1 MAQAANKNI
10 DNASGQVVRL
20 DIENTLKT
28 VATHNF
34 GPRNSAGTIL
44 PCEFLADDTTN
55 KLLIRKSSGGDQA
68 NPNPS
73 SGTAATFFEVGDLDV
88 ANLGLLPKTGGTL
101 TGALQLPSGSQSTP
115 SLNVGDSG
123 TGLFKPSSNVIAVTA
138 DGTKKLA
145 VNSTATEF
153 SGNATNGAKIRLNEA
168 TNNGNSYIELRAA
181 NSISSNLA
189 LTLPPSDGTSG
200 QAIITNGSGTLT
212 FGAPTVGAANLTG
225 NTLASGVTSSS
236 LSSFSGNDFGFNT
249 TPGGTP
255 ATKNVFLAIG
265 DSDTGVAQDGDG
277 QLEIWANNQEIINFN
292 TSGITTTKNITA
304 NTFSG
309 SGASLTNLPSSAL
322 TGALPAVDGSA
333 LTGLSTAVVAIKH
346 ARQTSDFVR
355 PTGNTSYG
363 TATNLDITLTVP
375 SSGTFLLYYTYN
387 ITVRTLSSSAEG
399 VSRRGRVLVNGSQS
413 HFFIGQVEGGVTG
426 IENISADFQNEGFA
440 GSTYYSANDSINIIF
455 EVRNL
460 DSGTG
465 NRTQVNS
472 GSFITVFLF
481 KVS

>member
-34 GPRNSAGTIL
+34 GPRNTAGTIL

-68 NPNPS
+68 NPSPS

-88 ANLGLLPKTGGTL
+88 ANLGLLPKTGGIL
-101 TGALQLPSGSQSTP
+101 TGALQLPSGLQSTP
-115 SLNVGDSG
+115 SLNLGDSG

-145 VNSTATEF
+145 VNSTAIEF

-225 NTLASGVTSSS
+225 NTLASGVTASS
-236 LSSFSGNDFGFNT
+236 LTSVGTLSSLAVSGT
-249 TPGGTP
+249 C
-255 ATKNVFLAIG
+255 
-265 DSDTGVAQDGDG
+265 
-277 QLEIWANNQEIINFN
+277 
-292 TSGITTTKNITA
+292 TA
-304 NTFSG
+304 GTFSG
-309 SGASLTNLPSSAL
+309 SGASLTSIPAGNLTGTVADARIASLTSSKL
-322 TGALPAVDGSA
+322 SGALPAIDGSA
-333 LTGLSTAVVAIKH
+333 LTGLSTPIVAIK
-346 ARQTSDFVR
+346 QVKNTSDFITGTSTSYVI
-355 PTGNTSYG
+355 PTGMTMTF
-363 TATNLDITLTVP
+363 TAP
-375 SSGTFLLYYTYN
+375 SSGTFLLFYHYN
-387 ITVRTLSSSAEG
+387 LTISPHTGGSGITSKFK
-399 VSRRGRVLVNGSQS
+399 GRVMINGSQS
-413 HFFIGQVEGGVTG
+413 HFWLPEATNNSSTVSR
-426 IENISADFQNEGFA
+426 SATFA
-440 GSTYYSANDSINIIF
+440 SDRALTSSDSII
-455 EVRNL
+455 
-460 DSGTG
+460 
-465 NRTQVNS
+465 
-472 GSFITVFLF
+472 
-481 KVS
+481 

>member
-115 SLNVGDSG
+115 SLNVVDSG

-225 NTLASGVTSSS
+225 NTLASGVTASS
-236 LSSFSGNDFGFNT
+236 LTSVGTLSSLAVSGT
-249 TPGGTP
+249 C
-255 ATKNVFLAIG
+255 
-265 DSDTGVAQDGDG
+265 
-277 QLEIWANNQEIINFN
+277 
-292 TSGITTTKNITA
+292 TA
-304 NTFSG
+304 GTFSG
-309 SGASLTNLPSSAL
+309 SGASLTSIPAGNLTGTVADARIASLTSSKL
-322 TGALPAVDGSA
+322 SGALPAIDGSV
-333 LTGLSTAVVAIKH
+333 LTGLSTPIVAIK
-346 ARQTSDFVR
+346 QMKSTSDFVTGTSTSYVI
-355 PTGNTSYG
+355 PTGMTMTF
-363 TATNLDITLTVP
+363 TAP
-375 SSGTFLLYYTYN
+375 SSGTFLLFYHYN
-387 ITVRTLSSSAEG
+387 LTISPHTGGSGIQSKFK
-399 VSRRGRVLVNGSQS
+399 GRVMINGSQS
-413 HFFIGQVEGGVTG
+413 HFWLPEEISNTQAVTRSASFASDGV
-426 IENISADFQNEGFA
+426 N
-440 GSTYYSANDSINIIF
+440 GSTYISPNDSIEIRL
-455 EVRNL
+455 EMRSTS
-460 DSGTG
+460 SGT
-465 NRTQVNS
+465 NTRTKLHS
-472 GSFITVFLF
+472 GAYVTVFLV
-481 KVS
+481 KLS

>member
-20 DIENTLKT
+20 DIQNTLQT
-28 VATHNF
+28 VATNNF
-34 GPRNSAGTIL
+34 GPRNTAGTIL

-225 NTLASGVTSSS
+225 NTLASGVTASS
-236 LSSFSGNDFGFNT
+236 LTSVGTLSSLAVSGT
-249 TPGGTP
+249 C
-255 ATKNVFLAIG
+255 
-265 DSDTGVAQDGDG
+265 
-277 QLEIWANNQEIINFN
+277 
-292 TSGITTTKNITA
+292 TA
-304 NTFSG
+304 GTFSG
-309 SGASLTNLPSSAL
+309 SGASLTSIPAGNLTGTVADARIASLTSSKL
-322 TGALPAVDGSA
+322 SGALPAIDGSA
-333 LTGLSTAVVAIKH
+333 LTGLSTPIVAVKQVKN
-346 ARQTSDFVR
+346 TSDFITGTSTSYVI
-355 PTGNTSYG
+355 PTGMTMTF
-363 TATNLDITLTVP
+363 TAP
-375 SSGTFLLYYTYN
+375 SSGTFLLFYHYN
-387 ITVRTLSSSAEG
+387 LTISPHTGGSGIRSQFK
-399 VSRRGRVLVNGSQS
+399 GRVMINGSQS
-413 HFFIGQVEGGVTG
+413 HFWLPEETNNSQAVTRSESFASDGV
-426 IENISADFQNEGFA
+426 N
-440 GSTYYSANDSINIIF
+440 GSTYISPNDSIEIRL
-455 EVRNL
+455 ELRSTS
-460 DSGTG
+460 SGT
-465 NRTQVNS
+465 NTRTKLHS
-472 GSFITVFLF
+472 GGYITVFLV
-481 KVS
+481 KLS

>member
-1 MAQAANKNI
+1 MTNQVGNKNI

-34 GPRNSAGTIL
+34 GPRNTAGTIL

-68 NPNPS
+68 NPSPS

-88 ANLGLLPKTGGTL
+88 ANLGLLPKTGGIL
-101 TGALQLPSGSQSTP
+101 TGALQLPSGLQSTP
-115 SLNVGDSG
+115 SLNLGDSG

-225 NTLASGVTSSS
+225 NTLASGVTASS
-236 LSSFSGNDFGFNT
+236 LTSVGTLSSLAVSGT
-249 TPGGTP
+249 C
-255 ATKNVFLAIG
+255 
-265 DSDTGVAQDGDG
+265 
-277 QLEIWANNQEIINFN
+277 
-292 TSGITTTKNITA
+292 TA
-304 NTFSG
+304 GTFSG
-309 SGASLTNLPSSAL
+309 SGASLTSIPAGNLTGTVADARIASLTSSKL
-322 TGALPAVDGSA
+322 SGALPAIDGSA
-333 LTGLSTAVVAIKH
+333 LTGLSTPIVAIK
-346 ARQTSDFVR
+346 QVKNTSDFITGTSTSYVI
-355 PTGNTSYG
+355 PTGMTMTF
-363 TATNLDITLTVP
+363 TAP
-375 SSGTFLLYYTYN
+375 SSGTFLLFYHYN
-387 ITVRTLSSSAEG
+387 LTISPHTGGSGITSKFK
-399 VSRRGRVLVNGSQS
+399 GRVMINGSQS
-413 HFFIGQVEGGVTG
+413 HFWLPEETNNSSTVTRSATFASDGV
-426 IENISADFQNEGFA
+426 N
-440 GSTYYSANDSINIIF
+440 GSTYISPNDSIEIRL
-455 EVRNL
+455 EMRSTS
-460 DSGTG
+460 SGT
-465 NRTQVNS
+465 NTRTKLHS
-472 GSFITVFLF
+472 GAYVTVFLV
-481 KVS
+481 KLS

>member
-225 NTLASGVTSSS
+225 KTLASGVTASSLTSVGTLSS
-236 LSSFSGNDFGFNT
+236 LSVTGTCTVNTLAVSSGGGIDFSASPHQQATSELLDDYEEGTWTPSLEFGSSAT
-249 TPGGTP
+249 GITYTSRGGTY
-255 ATKNVFLAIG
+255 TKIG
-265 DSDTGVAQDGDG
+265 RQVTVNFEITLSDKGSQAGVARIDG
-277 QLEIWANNQEIINFN
+277 LPFSVANLM
-292 TSGITTTKNITA
+292 SGTTLQA
-304 NTFSG
+304 NGPCGFWDNVTDSSYIVF
-309 SGASLTNLPSSAL
+309 SAL
-322 TGALPAVDGSA
+322 TDTNELRIGHTLDKLDETQNMVNTDFNDNSFLRGSI
-333 LTGLSTAVVAIKH
+333 TY
-346 ARQTSDFVR
+346 F
-355 PTGNTSYG
+355 
-363 TATNLDITLTVP
+363 TAT
-375 SSGTFLLYYTYN
+375 
-387 ITVRTLSSSAEG
+387 
-399 VSRRGRVLVNGSQS
+399 
-413 HFFIGQVEGGVTG
+413 
-426 IENISADFQNEGFA
+426 
-440 GSTYYSANDSINIIF
+440 
-455 EVRNL
+455 
-460 DSGTG
+460 
-465 NRTQVNS
+465 
-472 GSFITVFLF
+472 
-481 KVS
+481 